1 MTLKV
6 QKRIAGK
13 LLKVGINR
21 VWFDQNRL
29 EEIKEAITR
38 ADINHLIR
46 DRAIQSK
53 PEKGISSF
61 RNRKL
66 IVQRRK
72 GQRKGQGSRKGKP
85 TSRLKSKTGWMRKI
99 RSQRKF
105 LRYLKDNKLI
115 NSNIYKK
122 LYLMCKGGFFRSRR
136 HIKLYLTEHN
146 IMKK

>member
-21 VWFDQNRL
+21 VWFDPNRL

-46 DRAIQSK
+46 DKAIQAK
-53 PEKGISSF
+53 PERGISSF

-85 TSRLKSKTGWMRKI
+85 TSRLKSKTAWIRKI

-105 LRYLKDNKLI
+105 LRYLKDSKLI

-136 HIKLYLTEHN
+136 HIKLYLTERN
-146 IMKK
+146 LMKK

>member
-13 LLKVGINR
+13 LLKAGINR

-46 DRAIQSK
+46 DKAIQAK
-53 PEKGISSF
+53 PERGISSF

-85 TSRLKSKTGWMRKI
+85 TSRLKSKTAWIRKI

-136 HIKLYLTEHN
+136 HIKLYLTERN
-146 IMKK
+146 LMKK

>member
-13 LLKVGINR
+13 LLKAGINR

-46 DRAIQSK
+46 DKAIQAK

-72 GQRKGQGSRKGKP
+72 GKRKEECMGSI
-85 TSRLKSKTGWMRKI
+85 SVNQVIQNVEALK
-99 RSQRKF
+99 
-105 LRYLKDNKLI
+105 
-115 NSNIYKK
+115 
-122 LYLMCKGGFFRSRR
+122 
-136 HIKLYLTEHN
+136 
-146 IMKK
+146 

>member
-46 DRAIQSK
+46 DKAIQAK
-53 PEKGISSF
+53 PERGISSF

-85 TSRLKSKTGWMRKI
+85 TSRLKSKTAWIRKI

-105 LRYLKDNKLI
+105 LRYLKDSKLI

-136 HIKLYLTEHN
+136 HIKLYLTERN
-146 IMKK
+146 LMKK

>member
-21 VWFDQNRL
+21 VWFDPNRL

-46 DRAIQSK
+46 DKAIQAK
-53 PEKGISSF
+53 PERGISSF

-85 TSRLKSKTGWMRKI
+85 TSRLKSKTAWIRKI

-136 HIKLYLTEHN
+136 HIKLYLTERN
-146 IMKK
+146 LMKK

>member
-38 ADINHLIR
+38 ADITHLIR
-46 DRAIQSK
+46 DKAIQAK

-66 IVQRRK
+66 IAQKRK
-72 GQRKGQGSRKGKP
+72 GQRKGHGSRKGKP
-85 TSRLKSKTGWMRKI
+85 TSRLKSKTVWIRKI

-105 LRYLKDNKLI
+105 IKYLKDNKSI
-115 NSNIYKK
+115 NSTIYKK

-136 HIKLYLTEHN
+136 HIKLYLTERN
-146 IMKK
+146 LMKK